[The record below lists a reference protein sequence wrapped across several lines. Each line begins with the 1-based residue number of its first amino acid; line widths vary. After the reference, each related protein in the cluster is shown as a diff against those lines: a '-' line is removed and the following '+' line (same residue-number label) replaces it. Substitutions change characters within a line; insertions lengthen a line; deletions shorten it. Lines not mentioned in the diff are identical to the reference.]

1 MNKVL
6 FLRRGFGFTQDEIA
20 KELKISRKLLRLK
33 EKDEKEWTRIEMI
46 KLTELF
52 KEKDPTLTI
61 DKIFFEN

>member
-61 DKIFFEN
+61 DKIFFGN